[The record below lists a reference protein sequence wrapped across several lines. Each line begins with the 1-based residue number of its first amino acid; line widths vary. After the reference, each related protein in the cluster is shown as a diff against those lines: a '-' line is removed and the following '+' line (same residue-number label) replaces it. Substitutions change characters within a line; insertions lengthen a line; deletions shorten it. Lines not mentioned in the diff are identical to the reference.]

1 MLKNLT
7 IEGGLQEDHLDFL
20 WNLTEKARKHPKIIS
35 LNLGWADS
43 RDCCLL

>member
-20 WNLTEKARKHPKIIS
+20 WNLTEKVRRPWVGVSTLTLS
-35 LNLGWADS
+35 LG
-43 RDCCLL
+43 

>member
-20 WNLTEKARKHPKIIS
+20 WNLTEKVKTLDGFQLLARSYLETI
-35 LNLGWADS
+35 
-43 RDCCLL
+43 